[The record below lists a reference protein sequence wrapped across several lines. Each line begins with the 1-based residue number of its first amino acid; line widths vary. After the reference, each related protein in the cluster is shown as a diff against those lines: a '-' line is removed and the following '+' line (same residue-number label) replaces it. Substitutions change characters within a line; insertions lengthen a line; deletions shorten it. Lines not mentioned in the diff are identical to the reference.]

1 MAHERF
7 DVAVIGDFRHVVLL
21 ESCVRHA
28 LDFADDR
35 KIIWRYLT
43 DYNVQERTF
52 FL

>member
-7 DVAVIGDFRHVVLL
+7 DFAVIGDLRHVVLL
-21 ESCVRHA
+21 ESCARHA

-35 KIIWRYLT
+35 KIIWRCLT
-43 DYNVQERTF
+43 DYNVQELTS

>member
-7 DVAVIGDFRHVVLL
+7 DVAVIGDFRHVVLP
-21 ESCVRHA
+21 ESRARHA

-35 KIIWRYLT
+35 KIIWRYLA
-43 DYNVQERTF
+43 DYNVQERIF